1 MLDLISNLL
10 STTMTLIVTEYFAP
24 ALAVTAVIG
33 AFELF
38 FILIG
43 IHRIGDRS

>member
-10 STTMTLIVTEYFAP
+10 TSTMELIVTEYFSP

-38 FILIG
+38 FVIIG
-43 IHRIGDRS
+43 INRIGGRS